1 LDERI
6 QRITNTTMS
15 KYTRAQPV
23 ISRTSDDGESEDHWL
38 RQFEKSL
45 QKDAVQPAVQQS
57 IYDQMYSIMNQ
68 KSKHSTVEAAVED
81 MKSRSGLTSYL
92 DKVKKQAEQSES
104 NDGAV
109 TKNASADQNQVIDKR
124 IPIVIKKCPA
134 IQKTFENCIRDS
146 HGNLPIPTIIERV
159 RNIHHGDVSD
169 AKDWDE
175 DKLMLLVSDLNLKEK
190 SKSVSNNGNESNLG
204 GYDTND
210 SEIDSSNT
218 DAFSALQ
225 PAKI

>member
-1 LDERI
+1 
-6 QRITNTTMS
+6 MS
-15 KYTRAQPV
+15 KYTRTQPA
-23 ISRTSDDGESEDHWL
+23 ISRTSDDGLSEDHWL
-38 RQFEKSL
+38 RQLEKNL
-45 QKDAVQPAVQQS
+45 QKDAVQPVVQQS

-68 KSKHSTVEAAVED
+68 KSKHPTVEAAVED

-104 NDGAV
+104 NDVGS
-109 TKNASADQNQVIDKR
+109 TKVASDQNQVIDKR

-134 IQKTFENCIRDS
+134 IQRTFENCIRDS
-146 HGNLPIPTIIERV
+146 RGNLPIPTIIEKV
-159 RNIHHGDVSD
+159 KSIHHGDVSE

-190 SKSVSNNGNESNLG
+190 SKNYSGENNESNLG
-204 GYDTND
+204 GYDTDNNAD
-210 SEIDSSNT
+210 IDPSNT
-218 DAFSALQ
+218 DAFSGLN